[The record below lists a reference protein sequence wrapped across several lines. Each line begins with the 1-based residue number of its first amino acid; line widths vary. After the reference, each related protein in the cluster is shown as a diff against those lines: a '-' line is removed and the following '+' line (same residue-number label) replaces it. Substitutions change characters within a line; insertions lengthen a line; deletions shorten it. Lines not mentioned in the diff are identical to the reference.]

1 VGHLAGHIMR
11 RYQRHQ
17 RELDIRSTDIRNV
30 TVAGLIHDLGHGP
43 FSHSFEKWLKHYKPE
58 IKFHHEEMSKKMFRY
73 MIDDNALDFSA
84 EDVGFI
90 EDLITGDCS
99 SKEKA
104 WMFEIVANKKNSV
117 DVDKFDYLARDCY
130 NCGINSSYDF
140 SRLMIFSRVINNE
153 ICYHQKEGWN
163 LNSLF
168 NTRYSL
174 FKQVYSHKAGNS
186 IELMMADVFS
196 LADPY
201 MHISDKVDDAQKYI
215 HLTDCILKT
224 IESDLSLELEPA
236 RKLLRRIRK
245 RDLYRFVDEYILP
258 GKQKNYVVMPTV
270 ADIITCQSHDG
281 INLTEDDIVI
291 DTHFNNYAL
300 NDQNPIDNIKWFTK
314 WDQTESISMSQ
325 KDISLLAPST
335 FSEKYV
341 RIYCRNRNK
350 FPTVQTAWENYVKKN
365 DIPISPFRKNRK
377 LEYT

>member
-1 VGHLAGHIMR
+1 
-11 RYQRHQ
+11 
-17 RELDIRSTDIRNV
+17 
-30 TVAGLIHDLGHGP
+30 
-43 FSHSFEKWLKHYKPE
+43 
-58 IKFHHEEMSKKMFRY
+58 
-73 MIDDNALDFSA
+73 
-84 EDVGFI
+84 
-90 EDLITGDCS
+90 
-99 SKEKA
+99 
-104 WMFEIVANKKNSV
+104 MFEIVANKKNSV

-130 NCGINSSYDF
+130 NCGIKSSYDF

-174 FKQVYSHKAGNS
+174 FKQVYSHKVGNS

-201 MHISDKVDDAQKYI
+201 MHISDKVTDPELYI

-224 IESDLSLELEPA
+224 IESDLSPELEPA
-236 RKLLRRIRK
+236 RNILRRIRK
-245 RDLYRFVDEYILP
+245 RDLYLFVDEIILP
-258 GKQKNYVVMPTV
+258 GKQINHITMPSV
-270 ADIITCQSHDG
+270 ADIITSQSHDG
-281 INLTEDDIVI
+281 INLKEDDIVI

-335 FSEKYV
+335 FSEKYI
-341 RIYCRNRNK
+341 RIYCKNRDK
-350 FPTVQTAWENYVKKN
+350 LQTVQKAWANYVKKQSL
-365 DIPISPFRKNRK
+365 PISPYRKNRK
-377 LEYT
+377 LDFSYE